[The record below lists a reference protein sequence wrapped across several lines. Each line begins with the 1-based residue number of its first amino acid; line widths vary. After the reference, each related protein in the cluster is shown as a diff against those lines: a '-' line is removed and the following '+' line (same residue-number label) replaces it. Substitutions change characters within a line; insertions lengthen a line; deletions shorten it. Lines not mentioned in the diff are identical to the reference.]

1 MRPDL
6 ETHALLRIAG
16 AEALVSEIP
25 LPPWV
30 SAELQRAPWVVV
42 RRAHKRNGLIPVG
55 VRGRARAERCAA
67 WLRPATVLECLNPLQ
82 LAARRDWH
90 EHPRRDEVAALAAM
104 DIVEAIMRRQD
115 LASRWGPSG
124 SLGFEFASGCATA
137 TRHSDVDLVMQV
149 DQRMPIA
156 DATALL
162 TALAQLPVRA
172 DVLLEMSHG
181 AVALA
186 EYARARAPFLLRT
199 LDGPRLVEEPWASVA
214 AA

>member
-1 MRPDL
+1 MRPEM

-16 AEALVSEIP
+16 ADALVGEIP
-25 LPPWV
+25 LPAWV
-30 SAELQRAPWVVV
+30 SAELRRAPWVVV
-42 RRAHKRNGLIPVG
+42 RRAHMRNGLIPVG

-67 WLRPATVLECLNPLQ
+67 WLRPSAVLECLDPLQ

-90 EHPRRDEVAALAAM
+90 GHPRRHDVAALAAM
-104 DIVEAIMRRQD
+104 DIVAAIMRRQN
-115 LASRWGPSG
+115 LASRWGPGG

-137 TRHSDVDLVMQV
+137 TQRSDVDLIVQV
-149 DQRMPIA
+149 DQPMSIA
-156 DATALL
+156 HATALL
-162 TALAQLPVRA
+162 TGLAQLPVHA

-181 AVALA
+181 AMALA

-199 LDGPRLVEEPWASVA
+199 LDGPCLVEEPWAA

>member
-1 MRPDL
+1 MRPEM

-16 AEALVSEIP
+16 ADTLLGETP
-25 LPPWV
+25 LPAWV

-42 RRAHKRNGLIPVG
+42 RRTHMHDGLIPVG

-67 WLRPATVLECLNPLQ
+67 WLRPSAVLESLNPLQ

-90 EHPRRDEVAALAAM
+90 DHPRRDEVAALAAM
-104 DIVEAIMRRQD
+104 NIVEAIMRRQG
-115 LASRWGPSG
+115 LASRWGPGG

-137 TRHSDVDLVMQV
+137 TQRSDVDLIVHV
-149 DQRMPIA
+149 DQPMSIG

-162 TALAQLPVRA
+162 TGLAQLAVQA
-172 DVLLEMSHG
+172 DVLLEMWHG
-181 AVALA
+181 AMALA
-186 EYARARAPFLLRT
+186 EYARARPPFLLRT

>member
-1 MRPDL
+1 
-6 ETHALLRIAG
+6 
-16 AEALVSEIP
+16 
-25 LPPWV
+25 
-30 SAELQRAPWVVV
+30 
-42 RRAHKRNGLIPVG
+42 
-55 VRGRARAERCAA
+55 
-67 WLRPATVLECLNPLQ
+67 
-82 LAARRDWH
+82 
-90 EHPRRDEVAALAAM
+90 
-104 DIVEAIMRRQD
+104 
-115 LASRWGPSG
+115 
-124 SLGFEFASGCATA
+124 
-137 TRHSDVDLVMQV
+137 MQV
-149 DQRMPIA
+149 DQPISIA